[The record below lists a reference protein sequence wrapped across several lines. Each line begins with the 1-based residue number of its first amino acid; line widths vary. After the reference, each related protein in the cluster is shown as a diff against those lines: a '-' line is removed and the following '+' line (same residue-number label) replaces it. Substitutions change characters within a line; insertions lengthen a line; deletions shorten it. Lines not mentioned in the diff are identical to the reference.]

1 MELLISGVVKK
12 AIQLVFFSLFFQF
25 AYGQNGVRVEVLN
38 SKVEDGDVL
47 DVRISNQTDQSI
59 FLPWDVSLLSYEM
72 LMEDFERVTVFVPKI
87 IVRDLNTNEQI
98 PFIGEGTSICGGGF
112 GKLDAWKT
120 WLVNKKEEDFIL
132 LKKGEEREIK
142 IPFKLRWIEDADNFY
157 QYNVSDNAYNLN
169 LSYQLNREWMNKFID
184 KKVLKQLKKK
194 GYIPYLK
201 KIESNQVLLH
211 IDEDRLS
218 ELKY

>member
-1 MELLISGVVKK
+1 
-12 AIQLVFFSLFFQF
+12 
-25 AYGQNGVRVEVLN
+25 
-38 SKVEDGDVL
+38 
-47 DVRISNQTDQSI
+47 
-59 FLPWDVSLLSYEM
+59 M
-72 LMEDFERVTVFVPKI
+72 LMVDFERVTVFVPKI

-112 GKLDAWKT
+112 GKLDTWKAW
-120 WLVNKKEEDFIL
+120 LANKKEEDFIL

-157 QYNVSDNAYNLN
+157 QYNVSENVYNLN

-211 IDEDRLS
+211 IDENRLS
-218 ELKY
+218 ELK